1 MQARVTSGGRF
12 VVVMRHK
19 KDFLQLQR
27 RGGKVASNVDS
38 RLVIQNE
45 RGTFDSR
52 ESFVIQVQLTCS

>member
-12 VVVMRHK
+12 VVVTRHK

-52 ESFVIQVQLTCS
+52 ESFVIQVQLN